1 MVPQEWVQCQ
11 ENQGCGEESSHIT
24 LAGQVGPLQ
33 RRLEGFGQLQGWVV
47 GSFQEA
53 SKDLHH
59 LLECLADSKL
69 RARGLA
75 RGREGDEWERSVI
88 LNEFRRELS
97 LVAAKAVSACLLGKV
112 SKLGDGHR
120 QAAKRRAWA
129 KHENERREAAM
140 RAHWAANVPGRG
152 VQRNG
157 RFVIPW

>member
-1 MVPQEWVQCQ
+1 M
-11 ENQGCGEESSHIT
+11 
-24 LAGQVGPLQ
+24 
-33 RRLEGFGQLQGWVV
+33 V

-97 LVAAKAVSACLLGKV
+97 LVAAKAVSAWTVKKNPGK
-112 SKLGDGHR
+112 
-120 QAAKRRAWA
+120 
-129 KHENERREAAM
+129 
-140 RAHWAANVPGRG
+140 
-152 VQRNG
+152 
-157 RFVIPW
+157 IP

>member
-1 MVPQEWVQCQ
+1 M
-11 ENQGCGEESSHIT
+11 
-24 LAGQVGPLQ
+24 
-33 RRLEGFGQLQGWVV
+33 V

-129 KHENERREAAM
+129 KHDNERREAAM
-140 RAHWAANVPGRG
+140 RAHWAANVLGRG
-152 VQRNG
+152 VHRSG